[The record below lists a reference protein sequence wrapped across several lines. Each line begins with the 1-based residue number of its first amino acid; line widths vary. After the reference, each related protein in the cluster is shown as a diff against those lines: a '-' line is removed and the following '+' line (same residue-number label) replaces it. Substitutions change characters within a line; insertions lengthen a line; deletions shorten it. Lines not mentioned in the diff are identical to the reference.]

1 MTSVTASIAERPMQL
16 QLYKMVSIDEDVAR
30 VPSGASW
37 YSIDSNKRT
46 GEELDKPLLSFS

>member
-16 QLYKMVSIDEDVAR
+16 RLYKMVSIDEDVAGE
-30 VPSGASW
+30 PSGATW

-46 GEELDKPLLSFS
+46 GEEQDRPLLSSS

>member
-16 QLYKMVSIDEDVAR
+16 QLYKMVSIDEDVAH